1 MLYLSS
7 LTETVGFVGRVEGF
21 TFCVELCYVG
31 KFAATLLKQ
40 FQFRGESRSA
50 EVGHIIGYLTDE
62 SCPKTQDDISS
73 TSVFLLVLV

>member
-7 LTETVGFVGRVEGF
+7 LTETVGFVGCVAGF

-40 FQFRGESRSA
+40 F
-50 EVGHIIGYLTDE
+50 
-62 SCPKTQDDISS
+62 
-73 TSVFLLVLV
+73 